1 MEKEKV
7 YRRKNGKKPRKPG
20 SGRKPG
26 SKNKPKIIETIN
38 EASNETSNEIN
49 ENDFIKIDEYKNENE
64 VKENEV
70 NNEAA
75 NNEAANN
82 EAANNEAAN
91 NEAANNEAANINVN
105 NDLVKIKLDKKN
117 LILAEIFID
126 SILQK
131 ILNTI
136 GFSIELEPMSETDL
150 EIWEQLAPDYEIKK
164 SWGNF
169 FKFYLI
175 AKAKN

>member
-1 MEKEKV
+1 MTETKDKV

-38 EASNETSNEIN
+38 EASSEIN
-49 ENDFIKIDEYKNENE
+49 ENEFINIDEYKNENE
-64 VKENEV
+64 VIENEV

>member
-70 NNEAA
+70 
-75 NNEAANN
+75 
-82 EAANNEAAN
+82 NNEAAN

>member
-64 VKENEV
+64 VIENEV

-82 EAANNEAAN
+82 EAAN
-91 NEAANNEAANINVN
+91 INAN

-150 EIWEQLAPDYEIKK
+150 EIWEQLAPDYEFKK

-169 FKFYLI
+169 FKFYLT

>member
-26 SKNKPKIIETIN
+26 SKNKPKIMETIN
-38 EASNETSNEIN
+38 EASNEIN

-64 VKENEV
+64 VNENEI

-91 NEAANNEAANINVN
+91 NEASNNEAANINVN